1 VDIFLIWSL
10 VLLVLAVLV
19 TARVSA
25 RKAAAI
31 TLVVWLLFTAVGL
44 LPSLVTGFASRSFSP

>member
-1 VDIFLIWSL
+1 L
-10 VLLVLAVLV
+10 LLVLAVLV

-31 TLVVWLLFTAVGL
+31 TLVVWLLFTAVSV
-44 LPSLVTGFASRSFSP
+44 LPSLAASVASSSFSP